1 MQSGAAG
8 SVSNGSALHP
18 KRNGRKDISTWQ
30 CYFSKLTAPSQ
41 ISAFASLNEL
51 GRGCIVRYIWEWCSR
66 NQRVPM
72 TTWCSWAL
80 VTSTS
85 SLMDAKPLAIV
96 ELIAY
101 EHVRPFTCRFVTE
114 TYTAQSRRQSS
125 ECPLWI

>member
-1 MQSGAAG
+1 
-8 SVSNGSALHP
+8 
-18 KRNGRKDISTWQ
+18 
-30 CYFSKLTAPSQ
+30 
-41 ISAFASLNEL
+41 
-51 GRGCIVRYIWEWCSR
+51 
-66 NQRVPM
+66 M

-80 VTSTS
+80 ITSTS

-101 EHVRPFTCRFVTE
+101 EHVGPFTCRFVTE